1 MYLSVQPGWPE
12 RSRRL
17 SAHNP
22 IPSIRN
28 CFQVQRL
35 CRRQA
40 RPEGQNSRWAQGFRP
55 CALGLLSLAVLVVLW
70 GTGSKLTLYHHS
82 HNASQTSFIGK
93 MWFEPRAANLVPA
106 IHRLRSHS
114 GSHDETGKTR
124 RSAQHAPL
132 IHSAAVPIFSLFTS
146 SFASFA
152 FLLPFRSPPAL

>member
-1 MYLSVQPGWPE
+1 MQVSVQFSWPE

-17 SAHNP
+17 SVHNQ
-22 IPSIRN
+22 IASTQN
-28 CFQVQRL
+28 CLQFHRL
-35 CRRQA
+35 CRTQA
-40 RPEGQNSRWAQGFRP
+40 QPEGQKSRLAQGFRP
-55 CALGLLSLAVLVVLW
+55 CAIGLLSLAVLVVLW
-70 GTGSKLTLYHHS
+70 GTGSKLSLYHHN
-82 HNASQTSFIGK
+82 HNASKTSFIGK
-93 MWFEPRAANLVPA
+93 MWLEPRAVNLVPA

-114 GSHDETGKTR
+114 GSHDETGNPR